1 MSAVQGSG
9 AEGIR
14 ADGTR
19 ADRIREVLRLAQP
32 SARRFAPGLIWGVL
46 SAGAAV
52 SLLAVSGWLIV
63 SASIVDSLVPLSV
76 AVVGVRFFAVTR
88 AVTRYLERLSG
99 HDAALRQ
106 LAATRADMV
115 RRLIPVSPAGLGR
128 TDRGKVLSALVDDV
142 ENLQNLPLRVVQPL
156 GVSTVVAVG
165 AVVFVAFVSPVAAV
179 TLVVC
184 LLVAGAAAVG
194 MGWLFGAR
202 AEAAVSARRADLSA
216 ALVDYF
222 GSLDVLLAYGAEP
235 AARERVTTADAALRR
250 DVTRASLAQAVAA
263 GVVSAVAGAASVWA
277 LSAAAPGLSTGAIDG
292 PWLAVVVLVPMV
304 VFEVFGAVPIA
315 AASWRSVRASAARI
329 VDVLPD
335 RMPPELR
342 SDDGVEFAAGA
353 GDGAANAAAG
363 AGADRGS
370 GADAA
375 AGASAGGG
383 AGADV
388 DANAGVRPGA
398 DAGRDADAGA
408 GADAG
413 AWADAGAGAGATAE
427 TAAVER
433 AITAQRTPTIELREV
448 TASWPGGAP
457 ALRGVTL
464 DLRPGERVL
473 VAGPSGAG
481 KSSLA
486 AVLVGFLAAQGV
498 YRVGGVDAAALSGPA
513 LRRVVG
519 LCEQSPQLFDEDIR
533 QNLLFARDTATDDEL
548 LAVLDR
554 VGLGTWVRER
564 GGLDARVGDRG
575 ALVSGG
581 QAQRIALAR
590 ALLRGFP
597 VLVLDEPTA
606 GVDPDASDALLRD
619 LLGAAG
625 SQSVL
630 LISHVAPPAGSVDRV
645 VRLDGGRTV

>member
-1 MSAVQGSG
+1 MSGSV
-9 AEGIR
+9 
-14 ADGTR
+14 DTTR
-19 ADRIREVLRLAQP
+19 AARIRSVLRLAQP
-32 SARRFAPGLIWGVL
+32 PLARFAPGLIWGIL
-46 SAGAAV
+46 SATAAV

-76 AVVGVRFFAVTR
+76 AVVGVRFFAVSR

-106 LAATRADMV
+106 LATTRADMV
-115 RRLIPVSPAGLGR
+115 RRLTPLSPAGLGR

-156 GVSTVVAVG
+156 GVSGLVAIG
-165 AVVFVAFVSPVAAV
+165 AVAFIAVISPVAAL
-179 TLVVC
+179 TLAVC
-184 LLVAGAAAVG
+184 LLVAGGAAIG
-194 MGWLFGAR
+194 MGWLFGSR
-202 AEAAVSARRADLSA
+202 AEAAVSDRRADLSA

-222 GSLDVLLAYGAEP
+222 GSLDVLLAYGAEER
-235 AARERVTTADAALRR
+235 ARERVTRADAALRHV
-250 DVTRASLAQAVAA
+250 VTLASLAQATAA

-277 LSAAAPGLSTGAIDG
+277 IFAAAPGLATGAIDG

-315 AASWRSVRASAARI
+315 AASWRSVRSSAARI

-335 RMPPELR
+335 RMPDELR
-342 SDDGVEFAAGA
+342 PDGGSADAPAGVPA
-353 GDGAANAAAG
+353 LRLRAAA
-363 AGADRGS
+363 
-370 GADAA
+370 
-375 AGASAGGG
+375 
-383 AGADV
+383 
-388 DANAGVRPGA
+388 
-398 DAGRDADAGA
+398 
-408 GADAG
+408 
-413 AWADAGAGAGATAE
+413 
-427 TAAVER
+427 
-433 AITAQRTPTIELREV
+433 
-448 TASWPGGAP
+448 ASWPGGAP
-457 ALRGVTL
+457 ALRGVDL
-464 DLRPGERVL
+464 DLAPGERVL
-473 VAGPSGAG
+473 VSGPSGAG

-486 AVLVGFLAAQGV
+486 AALVGFL
-498 YRVGGVDAAALSGPA
+498 RVHGEYTLGGVDASSLSGPV
-513 LRRVVG
+513 LRSVIG

-548 LAVLDR
+548 LGVLDR
-554 VGLGTWVRER
+554 VGLGEWAEER

-581 QAQRIALAR
+581 QAQRLALAR

-625 SQSVL
+625 AQSVL

-645 VRLDGGRTV
+645 VRLEGGRTV

>member
-1 MSAVQGSG
+1 MSS
-9 AEGIR
+9 IR
-14 ADGTR
+14 SESR
-19 ADRIREVLRLAQP
+19 ALHIREVLRLAQP
-32 SARRFAPGLIWGVL
+32 PLLRFLPGLIWGVL

-63 SASIVDSLVPLSV
+63 SASIVDSLVPLSI

-115 RRLIPVSPAGLGR
+115 RRLTPLSPAGLGR
-128 TDRGKVLSALVDDV
+128 TDHGRVLSALVDDV

-156 GVSTVVAVG
+156 AVSGVVALG
-165 AVVFVAFVSPVAAV
+165 AVGFLLFVSVPAAL
-179 TLVVC
+179 TLAVC
-184 LLVAGAAAVG
+184 LVIAALAAVG
-194 MGWLFGAR
+194 LGWLFGSR
-202 AEAAVSARRADLSA
+202 AEAVVSTRRGDLTA
-216 ALVDYF
+216 ALTDYI
-222 GSLDVLLAYGAEP
+222 GGLDVLLAYGAEP
-235 AARERVTTADAALRR
+235 QARERVREADAALRR
-250 DVTRASLAQAVAA
+250 AVGRASLAQAVAA

-277 LSAAAPGLSTGAIDG
+277 LAAAAPGLVSGAIDG
-292 PWLAVVVLVPMV
+292 PWLAVAVLVPMV

-315 AASWRSVRASAARI
+315 AASWRSVRASAERI

-335 RMPPELR
+335 RMPEQLR
-342 SDDGVEFAAGA
+342 SDDGADTEV
-353 GDGAANAAAG
+353 DGTPTL
-363 AGADRGS
+363 RLH
-370 GADAA
+370 
-375 AGASAGGG
+375 
-383 AGADV
+383 
-388 DANAGVRPGA
+388 GVR
-398 DAGRDADAGA
+398 
-408 GADAG
+408 
-413 AWADAGAGAGATAE
+413 AE
-427 TAAVER
+427 
-433 AITAQRTPTIELREV
+433 
-448 TASWPGGAP
+448 WPGGAP
-457 ALRGVTL
+457 ALRGVDL
-464 DLRPGERVL
+464 ELRPGERVL
-473 VAGPSGAG
+473 VSGPSGAG

-486 AVLVGFLAAQGV
+486 AVLVGFLRAEGT
-498 YRVGGVDAAALSGPA
+498 YTVGGIDASALSGEA
-513 LRRVVG
+513 LRRTIG

-554 VGLGTWVRER
+554 VGLGEWVRER

-575 ALVSGG
+575 GLVSGG

-606 GVDPDASDALLRD
+606 GVDPDASDALLAD

-625 SQSVL
+625 EQSVL

-645 VRLDGGRTV
+645 VRLEDGRTV